1 VSRVAAH
8 GGDSVGSLLYAEAA
22 PNALSLPLAAIASHM
37 RKEDRAVA
45 VMLRTAFCAGAAR
58 AIEEKATPLG

>member
-1 VSRVAAH
+1 
-8 GGDSVGSLLYAEAA
+8 
-22 PNALSLPLAAIASHM
+22 M

-58 AIEEKATPLG
+58 AIEEKATPPG